1 MTEPVKSKVSDILG
15 KKGTDVHT
23 IQQEQTV
30 FDAVVKMS
38 DIGVG
43 SLVIMNG
50 EEIAGILTERDYLRK
65 VIVRGR
71 SSKETKVREIMTSDL
86 IYVKPE
92 DTVEDCMAIMTEKH
106 FRHLPVIVDGKLA
119 GLVSV
124 GDLMKQISRDRK
136 VTIQHLTDFIMDR
149 YPA

>member
-1 MTEPVKSKVSDILG
+1 MTEPVKSKVSDILS

-43 SLVIMNG
+43 SLVVMND

-106 FRHLPVIVDGKLA
+106 FRHLPVIVDGRLA

-124 GDLMKQISRDRK
+124 GDLMKRISKDRK